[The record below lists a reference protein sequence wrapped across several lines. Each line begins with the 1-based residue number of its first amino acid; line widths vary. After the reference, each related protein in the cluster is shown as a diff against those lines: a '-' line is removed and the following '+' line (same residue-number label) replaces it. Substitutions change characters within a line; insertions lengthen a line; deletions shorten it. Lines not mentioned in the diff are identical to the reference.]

1 MRSRTTILPLTLVLA
16 LCAWQAHAQE
26 MYRLTKIEGLTSFG
40 GLNRNGVVVGA
51 TRAANGAQHAAVWQ
65 LGHLTDI
72 HNRIDSNAVES
83 DVRGVNDKLDLVGTF
98 VDPITRGFLLSG
110 RHVTEIKPPP
120 GDQALFATGINDRK
134 QVIGTSLDPS
144 FSGKSFVWERGRFTI
159 LEGLDGRTLGV
170 ETVGISDRGI
180 VAGSD
185 NLAQRAVMWQ
195 SGTVMDIGGL
205 PGSLGN
211 QSGAIND
218 VGQIAGQSILTEANG
233 PFQQQTVAFVWRDG
247 VVTALPSLFSGLTGS
262 HTLGINSRGV
272 VVGESV
278 AEFAEEATATV
289 WVHNAV
295 FDLTQ
300 LVDPNDPLK
309 STVTLLD
316 ARAINDRGQIV
327 AGARAADFSTEFY
340 LLTPVR

>member
-83 DVRGVNDKLDLVGTF
+83 DVRGVNDKLDMVGTF
-98 VDPITRGFLLSG
+98 ADPNTRGFLLSG

-120 GDQALFATGINDRK
+120 GDQALFATGINDHK
-134 QVIGTSLDPS
+134 QVIGTSVDPS

-159 LEGLDGRTLGV
+159 LEGLDGRTVGV

-262 HTLGINSRGV
+262 HPVGINNRGV
-272 VVGESV
+272 VVGESLD
-278 AEFAEEATATV
+278 EFAEETTATV

-295 FDLTQ
+295 FDLNQ

-327 AGARAADFSTEFY
+327 AGARAADLSTEFY
-340 LLTPVR
+340 FLTPVR